1 MVPPQFKIG
10 IENKKVHTHY
20 YDWWSLPKQ
29 KPKFTKQI
37 LIYYQYQLFSLER
50 KKKKK
55 IKWDVSAFMNLPI
68 PLYDSFGVCFLLAL
82 PQNTWFPSLF
92 STHNWSCHFPLLFYL
107 LSKPNKYDKI
117 LRSHRTPNLTRIAR
131 LFLLKME

>member
-20 YDWWSLPKQ
+20 YGWWSLPKQ

-55 IKWDVSAFMNLPI
+55 SNEIWVLSWI
-68 PLYDSFGVCFLLAL
+68 YLYDSFGVCFLLAL